1 MPTAP
6 RSCLRIVDRNELVE
20 RTARYLARIRWSCD
34 VDPDWEIDTRHPG
47 FETWRA
53 AACFANGL
61 AEDGASI
68 LFLQEGSLILQLVNG
83 RDVLVRN
90 DEIVVWHR
98 ARLSEESVAD
108 ATFVRAPA
116 GPGDLSAMGLDGVL
130 SPTRFGVDEALGSR
144 RLDVRVEADVR
155 RRAVLV
161 RLEVPGDDDEPE
173 MDPFQ
178 RHLLEPPQA

>member
-6 RSCLRIVDRNELVE
+6 RSCLRIVDRNDPVE

-34 VDPDWEIDTRHPG
+34 VDPDWEIDTRHSG

-61 AEDGASI
+61 AEEGASI
-68 LFLQEGSLILQLVNG
+68 LFLQEGALILQLVNG

-90 DEIVVWHR
+90 EEIVVWHR
-98 ARLSEESVAD
+98 ASLSEESTDD

-116 GPGDLSAMGLDGVL
+116 GPRDLSAMGLDGVL
-130 SPTRFGVDEALGSR
+130 SPTRFGVDDGRGSR

-155 RRAVLV
+155 RRAVMV
-161 RLEVPGDDDEPE
+161 SLEVPGDDDEAE
-173 MDPFQ
+173 MSLFQ
-178 RHLLEPPQA
+178 RQLLQPPQA